1 MSEDIFHFHNWE
13 RLLSVSKE
21 AKDVSKHPKN
31 SHSMHI
37 HRKGLSRAKNQE
49 WPYLG
54 GPI

>member
-21 AKDVSKHPKN
+21 AKDASKH
-31 SHSMHI
+31 